1 MLKKLLYFLTEYLIK
16 RLKTKKS
23 NFLKKLIWQNSHVDV
38 SAHKKD
44 TQVALTE
51 QTGDCTI

>member
-1 MLKKLLYFLTEYLIK
+1 MKTK
-16 RLKTKKS
+16 KTKKS
-23 NFLKKLIWQNSHVDV
+23 NFLKQLIWQNSHVDV

-51 QTGDCTI
+51 QTGYCTI